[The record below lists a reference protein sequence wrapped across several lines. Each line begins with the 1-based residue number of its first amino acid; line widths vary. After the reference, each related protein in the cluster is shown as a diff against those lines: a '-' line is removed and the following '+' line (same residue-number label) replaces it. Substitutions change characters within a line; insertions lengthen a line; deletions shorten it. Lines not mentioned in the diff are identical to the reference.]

1 MTVLLYKNFGFRILF
16 FFNLKKICF
25 NWRIIA
31 LQYCDGF
38 CHTST
43 WICHRYTC
51 VIPPIILPPP
61 SPPCPSGLS
70 QSTNF
75 GCSASCIK
83 LALVVYF
90 TYVYHSFLTSHIN
103 VYVSFSLACPHIF
116 FINKFS
122 WSFPSILE
130 KNFCSGH
137 RQFAGGIQH
146 SFPKRIFSIY
156 PLIVPWTI
164 NCNTELWLKNV
175 C

>member
-1 MTVLLYKNFGFRILF
+1 MLYNIVMVFAIHQHESATGIHVSSPPS
-16 FFNLKKICF
+16 
-25 NWRIIA
+25 W
-31 LQYCDGF
+31 
-38 CHTST
+38 TS
-43 WICHRYTC
+43 
-51 VIPPIILPPP
+51 LPPL